1 VIPTSLTCTLASP
14 EKQNLGGNTI
24 TGDGVAVGEGVI
36 ERALDGEEVAV
47 GRRVIVGALVGC
59 GVIGAVV
66 AVFDGNSV
74 GESFG
79 ASDGAIEYKCVGVT
93 LLEIVGE
100 RDGAGL
106 GGMLGRIV
114 VGNMEGGSIGKRVG
128 GSIGE
133 SVSGAIVF

>member
-1 VIPTSLTCTLASP
+1 V
-14 EKQNLGGNTI
+14 
-24 TGDGVAVGEGVI
+24 GDGVI

-47 GRRVIVGALVGC
+47 GRRVIVGALVGF

-66 AVFDGNSV
+66 AVFDGNNV
-74 GESFG
+74 GECVG
-79 ASDGAIEYKCVGVT
+79 ASDGAIEYKCVGVS

-100 RDGAGL
+100 RGAGVAD
-106 GGMLGRIV
+106 MVGRIV
-114 VGNMEGGSIGKRVG
+114 VGDMEG